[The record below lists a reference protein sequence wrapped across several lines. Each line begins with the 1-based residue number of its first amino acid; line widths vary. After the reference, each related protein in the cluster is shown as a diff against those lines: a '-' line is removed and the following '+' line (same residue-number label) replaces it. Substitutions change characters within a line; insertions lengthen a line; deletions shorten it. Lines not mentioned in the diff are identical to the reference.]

1 MIRRPIFFTATGTD
15 IGKTHILCAL
25 LKAQRARGQSAKV
38 LKPVLSGFDAA
49 ALETTDT
56 VRLLQANDQDLSIET
71 IDAITPWRFKPALS
85 PDMAARRSG
94 QSLCLNAIAD
104 WCIDAIAR
112 DRPTL
117 IEGAGGVMSP
127 IAEDGLNLDLIR
139 EVDAHPVLVAGGY
152 LGTISHTLTA
162 LRVLDGRASIILN
175 PWGETPVPIEE
186 TREAIQRFAPRARVI
201 IFNAEQP
208 DELLS
213 VIDGN
218 NSD

>member
-1 MIRRPIFFTATGTD
+1 MSRRPIFFTATGTD

-25 LKAQRARGQSAKV
+25 LEAQRARGQAAKV

-56 VRLLQANDQDLSIET
+56 VRLLQANGQDLSIET

-94 QSLCLNAIAD
+94 QSLRLEAIVD
-104 WCIDAIAR
+104 WCIEAIAR
-112 DRPTL
+112 DHPTF

-127 IAEDGLNLDLIR
+127 IAEDALNLDLIR
-139 EVDAHPVLVAGGY
+139 EVDAHPVLIAGGY

-186 TREAIQRFAPRARVI
+186 TREVLQRFAPRARILV
-201 IFNAEQP
+201 FNPDRP
-208 DELLS
+208 DELLR
-213 VIDGN
+213 VIDGD